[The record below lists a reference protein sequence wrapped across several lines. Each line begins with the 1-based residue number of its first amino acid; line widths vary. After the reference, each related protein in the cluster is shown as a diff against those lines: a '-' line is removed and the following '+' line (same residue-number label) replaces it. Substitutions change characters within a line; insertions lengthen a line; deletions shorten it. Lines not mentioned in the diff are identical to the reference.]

1 LLEQN
6 SAAAEYKSKVDT
18 MISDLKKQ
26 VSEQTEQLQKAGQRE
41 NELQLQLQNTK
52 ANVSELVP
60 IL

>member
-1 LLEQN
+1 MLEQN